1 MPDIRLLLLLAACFL
16 LAAAFFAA
24 RYFMLRREMRNYAR
38 HIRRRAGD
46 GYAEPI
52 KLESFDKGAQ
62 ELAQALNAQLDR
74 TRRLREENIRC
85 KKELSDA
92 VSGISHDFRTPL
104 TAALGYMQMIE
115 RSGELSPQ
123 NARYLETAIQKNKYL
138 KELADEF
145 FELNCIEGG
154 EAPVR
159 QTVALGALF
168 AECLMEQYER
178 INALGI
184 TPELD
189 IDESVCVQ
197 GSEIY
202 LRRILQNLLTN
213 AQKHAQRRFGASLAR
228 CGGEARLRVFNDNA
242 GEEIDVARV
251 FEPVYKGAARGG
263 SGTGLGLYVVKR
275 LCERQGYGVSAALAA
290 GGFTVE
296 IVIPLCEG

>member
-1 MPDIRLLLLLAACFL
+1 MPDIRLLLPAACL
-16 LAAAFFAA
+16 LIAAAFFAA

-115 RSGELSPQ
+115 RSGELSPA
-123 NARYLETAIQKNKYL
+123 NARYLATAIQKNKYL

-154 EAPVR
+154 EAPVQ

-184 TPELD
+184 TPELS

-197 GSEIY
+197 GSETY

-213 AQKHAQRRFGASLAR
+213 AHKHARNRFGASLTES
-228 CGGEARLRVFNDNA
+228 GGEVSLKVFNDCA
-242 GEEIDVARV
+242 DEEPDITRV
-251 FEPVYKGAARGG
+251 FEPFYKTAARGG
-263 SGTGLGLYVVKR
+263 SGAGLGLYVVKR
-275 LCERQGYGVSAALAA
+275 LCERQGYCVSASLEA
-290 GGFTVE
+290 GIFTVE
-296 IVIPLCEG
+296 IAMPLCEG